1 MFQILRSTLFSRVC
15 RTAGD
20 KAGYG
25 VNEIDQWSFLTNIW
39 LSTTVVKILCFIITR
54 SGVLFCYLTHCA
66 ANILMTSI

>member
-25 VNEIDQWSFLTNIW
+25 VNEIDQ
-39 LSTTVVKILCFIITR
+39 
-54 SGVLFCYLTHCA
+54 
-66 ANILMTSI
+66 